1 MQKTN
6 YFECLIFCMFRG
18 QKWPLFLLALL
29 LAPQAIN
36 AQPDTSWHKALDY
49 ALLSARLHRG
59 DIRFRADYAEPDPFR
74 LGLVNRL
81 MQRPLEMPPAACSL
95 AESLWAQRELAPLA
109 RLAGRVLG
117 DTLAHQRCFWL
128 RHSPMPSF
136 GPLPRIKI
144 KGLPDSL
151 KAIVEDLVNELY
163 RAESCRR
170 LAFSELTL
178 SDMAI
183 LGDSL
188 PALIGSDEESRV
200 LHPDTVKLLE
210 RLSEKFNHRL
220 MSAVDKVEMERMRLA
235 AEIAASAVDQAIN
248 RLNKLDTASL
258 AKLKRLK
265 PAADRSG
272 DILCDVKTALG
283 RIIVGGPGQSTYR
296 CRAALIVDLGG
307 DDRYFGPAGA
317 TDPLHR
323 LSVCID
329 LRGDDL
335 YQSSEDFAQGAGF
348 LGIGILYDG
357 QGNDA
362 YMAKRFSQGTGMLGV
377 GILWDENG
385 NDSYQASS
393 ACQAAGL
400 WGIGL
405 LRDGGGH
412 DSYRAGLYAQGFG
425 YCAGLGALVEQGGN
439 DFYQAGLGTVDLNR
453 YQDHFLSMSQGFA
466 IGRRPDYSGGIGLIA
481 ERSGNDLYSCDIFG
495 QGSAYWFSLG
505 AIVDGEGND
514 RYLGYQYT
522 QGAGIH
528 LACGGLFDLAG
539 DDVYQAKGVSQGCG
553 HDLAPGLLVD
563 YSGND
568 NYLAHDLSQGAG
580 SANGVG
586 ILADLA
592 GEDGYL
598 VKSKANTQGYGNP
611 RREFGSI
618 GVFLDLKGG
627 DVYSGPG
634 RDGRRWTSGLWGVG
648 WDLDSASY
656 VWLLNNPDLKD
667 TLFPLQTLKAPKLV
681 LPRPD
686 ENPARDSI
694 ERLVDHLYNQCS
706 SGQIAYEK
714 LFRPSIDSLAAM
726 GRPAVPRLLCKLDY
740 KSGTERQA
748 LEEIFKALGEQ
759 AVPGLAAFADT
770 GRTEPA
776 RAAVYFL
783 GKIGS
788 AAAFPALCSL
798 ADDPSSL
805 LRSSALDALSQIK
818 IPELGK
824 VGAKDVFC
832 KALRDSAESVRR
844 YGAYGLKSCGDST
857 SLPLLAP
864 LLSDIHYGV
873 RFTTKN
879 SLVGISKTLNSKIKI
894 RGGDKSDVSALDRI
908 SRALAAEAEIKSD
921 TSKTLCRAH
930 ARSHEWLVRLAALE
944 AADSLLSARQK
955 AAVDQAIGRDECPF
969 IRMLAK

>member
-1 MQKTN
+1 MLYAMK
-6 YFECLIFCMFRG
+6 R
-18 QKWPLFLLALL
+18 LL
-29 LAPQAIN
+29 LLNIVSSLLVIQAL

-74 LGLVNRL
+74 LGLINRL
-81 MQRPLEMPPAACSL
+81 MQRPLEMPSVSCSI
-95 AESLWAQRELAPLA
+95 AESLWAQTELAPLVG
-109 RLAGRVLG
+109 LAGRVLG
-117 DTLAHQRCFWL
+117 DTLAHQKCYWL
-128 RHSPMPSF
+128 RHSPLPPF
-136 GPLPRIKI
+136 GPPPRIKI
-144 KGLPDSL
+144 KDLPDSL

-163 RAESCRR
+163 RAESYRR
-170 LAFSELTL
+170 LAFSEITL
-178 SDMAI
+178 SEIAI
-183 LGDSL
+183 IGDSL
-188 PALIGSDEESRV
+188 PALIGTDEESRV

-220 MSAVDKVEMERMRLA
+220 MSAVDRAEMERMMLA
-235 AEIAASAVDQAIN
+235 AEIAAKAVDKAIN
-248 RLNKLDTASL
+248 RLNRLDTASL
-258 AKLKRLK
+258 AKLKRIK

-272 DILCDVKTALG
+272 DILYDAKTPLG
-283 RIIVGGPGQSTYR
+283 RIIIGGPGQTVYQ
-296 CRAALIVDLGG
+296 CGAALIVDLGG

-317 TDPLHR
+317 TCASNR
-323 LSVCID
+323 LSVCLD
-329 LRGDDL
+329 LWGDDL
-335 YQSSEDFAQGAGF
+335 YQTSEDFAQGAGF

-357 QGNDA
+357 RGNDA
-362 YMAKRFSQGTGMLGV
+362 YTAKRFSQGAGMLGV

-385 NDSYQASS
+385 NDSYQATS

-400 WGIGL
+400 WGLGL

-412 DSYRAGLYAQGFG
+412 DSYRAGIYAQGFG
-425 YCAGLGALVEQGGN
+425 YCAGLGALVEQAGN
-439 DFYQAGLGTVDLNR
+439 DSYQAGMGTVDLNR

-466 IGRRPDYSGGIGLIA
+466 IGRRPDYSGGIGFIA

-495 QGSAYWFSLG
+495 QGGAYWFSLG

-539 DDVYQAKGVSQGCG
+539 DDFYQAKGVSQGCG
-553 HDLAPGLLVD
+553 HDLAPGMLVD

-568 NYLAHDLSQGAG
+568 SYLAHDLSQGAG
-580 SANGVG
+580 SANGFG
-586 ILADLA
+586 LLADL
-592 GEDGYL
+592 GGDDGYM
-598 VKSKANTQGYGNP
+598 VKSNANTQGYGNP

-618 GVFLDLKGG
+618 GAFLDLKGR
-627 DVYSGPG
+627 DAYSGPG

-648 WDLDSASY
+648 WDLNSASTS
-656 VWLLNNPDLKD
+656 WLERQPALPE
-667 TLFPLQTLKAPKLV
+667 TLFPIQKAKEPKLV

-686 ENPARDSI
+686 EASPRDSI
-694 ERLVDHLYNQCS
+694 DQMVDHLYNQCS

-726 GRPAVPRLLCKLDY
+726 GGPAVPRLLGKLDY

-759 AVPGLAAFADT
+759 AVPGLVAFADT

-776 RAAVYFL
+776 WAAVYFL

-798 ADDPSSL
+798 AGDPSSP

-818 IPELGK
+818 IPESGK
-824 VGAKDVFC
+824 LRAKDVFC
-832 KALRDSAESVRR
+832 KALRDSSESVRR
-844 YGAYGLKSCGDST
+844 YGAYGLRSCGNST
-857 SLPLLAP
+857 TLPLLEP

-879 SLVGISKTLNSKIKI
+879 TLMEILKIQNPKLKIKESNKP
-894 RGGDKSDVSALDRI
+894 GFSSLERI
-908 SRALAAEAEIKSD
+908 SRALAVEAEVKAD
-921 TSKTLCRAH
+921 TSKTLWRTH
-930 ARSHEWLVRLAALE
+930 ARSSDWLLRLAALE

-955 AAVDQAIGRDECPF
+955 AAANYVLGRDECPF
-969 IRMLAK
+969 VRMLAK